1 MPPVGVTF
9 GRIVCL
15 FSVVQREEKE
25 DYLAQP
31 IGSYA
36 RTGLCSR
43 WAMLTLVCSHFAVI
57 HWAIII
63 GSRWLLGL
71 PERSGK
77 IRDLSRFDAQ
87 FFAVH
92 PKQAHVMDPQLRLFL
107 ETSYEAIVDAGYDPG
122 TLRGRNIGVFVG
134 CGESESYE
142 AFNVDTDKIDGYALI
157 GCCRAMFSNRVSHC
171 LDFNGP
177 SVTVDTGCSSAMTA
191 LNQAMLALR
200 SGQCEA
206 ALVGGSTLT
215 LNPAT
220 TLNLY
225 RFGMLSPDGKCK
237 AFDADAKGYVRS
249 ETVGVFFLQ
258 RVSEARR
265 IYAKLVHA
273 KANADGFKA
282 EGISY
287 PSSRAQEALLRD
299 VYEEARVDPR
309 SVSYVEA
316 HCPGTKVG
324 DPQELSAISSV
335 FCGEGRKEPLLIGSV
350 KSNVG
355 HSEAASASVDCQA
368 GERPATERA
377 SVTSTTAAVT
387 PPRSRPARA

>member
-1 MPPVGVTF
+1 MADEDVVITGFSAYFPQANHLAEFRKKLYDGVDMVTDD
-9 GRIVCL
+9 
-15 FSVVQREEKE
+15 E
-25 DYLAQP
+25 
-31 IGSYA
+31 A
-36 RTGLCSR
+36 RWPRG
-43 WAMLTLVCSHFAVI
+43 
-57 HWAIII
+57 
-63 GSRWLLGL
+63 LLGL

-87 FFAVH
+87 FFTVH
-92 PKQAHVMDPQLRLFL
+92 PKQAEVMDPQLRLLL

-122 TLRGRNIGVFVG
+122 TLRGRKIGVFMG
-134 CGESESYE
+134 NSKSETDE
-142 AFNVDTDKIDGYALI
+142 AFNGDIDKIDGYALI
-157 GCCRAMFSNRVSHC
+157 GCCRAMFSNRVSYC

-177 SVTVDTGCSSAMTA
+177 SFTVDTGCSSAMTA

-215 LNPAT
+215 LNPT
-220 TLNLY
+220 TALKLY
-225 RFGMLSPDGKCK
+225 RLGTLSPDGKCK
-237 AFDADAKGYVRS
+237 AFDADGKGYVRS

-265 IYAKLVHA
+265 VYAKLVHV

-282 EGISY
+282 EGVTF
-287 PSSRAQEALLRD
+287 PSGRGQEALLRE

-316 HCPGTKVG
+316 HGTGTKVG
-324 DPQELSAISSV
+324 DPQELSAISNV

-350 KSNVG
+350 KSNMG
-355 HSEAASASVDCQA
+355 HSLGSSGIMARGLSASI
-368 GERPATERA
+368 P
-377 SVTSTTAAVT
+377 SAV
-387 PPRSRPARA
+387 